1 MKFEEVGRAI
11 DRELAKLKEFM
22 KQKVKPTTR
31 QETANLLR
39 KTAERLAK
47 LAENLEEPE
56 GSKQH

>member
-11 DRELAKLKEFM
+11 DQELAKLKEFM
-22 KQKVKPTTR
+22 QQKVKPTTR
-31 QETANLLR
+31 QEMVNLLR

-56 GSKQH
+56 GGKQH

>member
-11 DRELAKLKEFM
+11 DQELAKLKEFM

-31 QETANLLR
+31 QEMANLLR

-47 LAENLEEPE
+47 LAENLEEPA